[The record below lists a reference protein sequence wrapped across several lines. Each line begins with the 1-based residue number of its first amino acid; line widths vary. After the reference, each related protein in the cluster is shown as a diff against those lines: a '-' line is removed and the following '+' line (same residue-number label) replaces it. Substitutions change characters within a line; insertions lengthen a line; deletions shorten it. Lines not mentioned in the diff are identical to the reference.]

1 MNLPPYLTGVPPN
14 IKRWADQVVDAIR
27 QLQPM
32 PSPSLRV
39 KRSANGWN
47 AEVVRD
53 RVIPV
58 GVQVGGETE
67 VFDGPWQI
75 QLTGS
80 IVKVTLGTINGS
92 IATNWNA
99 ALTLPPSSVR
109 HVVANVTTFNGAIST
124 ITLALEVNAPAPI
137 AVTQGTPPVTFAVLV
152 GIVTNLGGG
161 VVHQVLQP
169 RNVQA
174 NVVERFRTSK
184 TNLLA
189 GEFPLDIWYSWT
201 ITQP

>member
-47 AEVVRD
+47 AEVVKD

-58 GVQVGGETE
+58 GGGGT
-67 VFDGPWQI
+67 VTPDGPWQI

-80 IVKVTLGTINGS
+80 DVKVTLGTINGS
-92 IATNWNA
+92 IATNWDA
-99 ALTLPPSSVR
+99 TLTLPPSSVR

-152 GIVTNLGGG
+152 GIVTNQGGG
-161 VVHQVLQP
+161 VVRQVLLP